1 MLKIAQ
7 GLMITN
13 LSKPI
18 YNKLHHAHC
27 SGIVAFDDGELV
39 VVWYHA
45 IKEAHRDEQIYLT
58 RKKPGNQ
65 MWTEPIPL
73 KKHFRT
79 RFDGNPAI
87 WIAPDTKILW
97 MFYNVGFG
105 WSFCWAKYRVSY
117 DRGGSWSKPK
127 NIYPFISRGIK
138 NPPIL
143 LDNGNYLLPSYVE
156 FKYLRGVF
164 FISKNQGKTWKQ
176 SKIVD
181 LDSSSIQKGDEK
193 YKGRQV
199 EQPTII
205 QRKDGSIFALCRNSG
220 NIKKMIE
227 TESYDRGKT
236 WKPGT
241 LGSLPNPAG
250 GFHMIRL
257 KSGNVAIIYNHA
269 PAPNNE
275 RKWRNPLSVALSEDD
290 GKTWKYRR
298 NLLEWH
304 PDEQGDEEKKYLKFE
319 YPTITQGADGKIH
332 ATWSLSHLEIIEN
345 EKQEVRFTDIQYTS
359 FSEEWIKEHGF
370 FENAWEL

>member
-1 MLKIAQ
+1 LI
-7 GLMITN
+7 
-13 LSKPI
+13 
-18 YNKLHHAHC
+18 
-27 SGIVAFDDGELV
+27 
-39 VVWYHA
+39 
-45 IKEAHRDEQIYLT
+45 IKELT
-58 RKKPGNQ
+58 
-65 MWTEPIPL
+65 IPSL
-73 KKHFRT
+73 
-79 RFDGNPAI
+79 
-87 WIAPDTKILW
+87 
-97 MFYNVGFG
+97 
-105 WSFCWAKYRVSY
+105 
-117 DRGGSWSKPK
+117 
-127 NIYPFISRGIK
+127 
-138 NPPIL
+138 
-143 LDNGNYLLPSYVE
+143 
-156 FKYLRGVF
+156 
-164 FISKNQGKTWKQ
+164 
-176 SKIVD
+176 
-181 LDSSSIQKGDEK
+181 
-193 YKGRQV
+193 
-199 EQPTII
+199 I